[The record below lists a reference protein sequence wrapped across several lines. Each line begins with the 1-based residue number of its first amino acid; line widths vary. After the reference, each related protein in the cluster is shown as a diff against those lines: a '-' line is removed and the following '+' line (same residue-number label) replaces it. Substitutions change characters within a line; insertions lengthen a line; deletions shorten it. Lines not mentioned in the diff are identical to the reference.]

1 MHSCSQFET
10 SRTSSADKL
19 RMNHPLG
26 FPFIYSFLL
35 KKPFNTQ
42 NLFWDVSEEYV
53 GSRLHDT
60 VFTYPISLIS
70 YLKFPPFAS
79 SWLLSYKN
87 LSSQCP
93 LNPFHATGLFWYPM
107 KTSENLRKPLVLW
120 RFLMFSG
127 VIERDQ

>member
-1 MHSCSQFET
+1 
-10 SRTSSADKL
+10 
-19 RMNHPLG
+19 MNHPLG

-35 KKPFNTQ
+35 NKPFHTQ

-53 GSRLHDT
+53 GSRLHHI

-93 LNPFHATGLFWYPM
+93 LNPFHATGLFRYPM

-120 RFLMFSG
+120 LRGYRKRPVAWNWLMQFFLGNNIPMDVSS
-127 VIERDQ
+127 